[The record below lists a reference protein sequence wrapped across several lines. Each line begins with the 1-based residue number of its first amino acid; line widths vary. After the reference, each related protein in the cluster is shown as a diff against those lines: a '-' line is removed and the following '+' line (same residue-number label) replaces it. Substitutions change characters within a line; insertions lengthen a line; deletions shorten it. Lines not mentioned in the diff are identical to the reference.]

1 MQSGDVEAT
10 SAVVWTRSDREAQ
23 LVVWWWPADVAG
35 ARAVRVA
42 GSLASAESDF
52 TAKAKLERLPPDTR
66 IVYEVELHGRDGA
79 VSDRVRGT
87 LRTPPPEDARS
98 PRDVLLAWS
107 GDTVGQGFGI
117 GAGAREMPAY
127 EALLRAAPELF
138 VHCGDAIYADDP
150 VPASVSLHGGPLW
163 QNVVMESKRRVAE
176 TLDDFRGAFLYPRHA
191 RVFREVS
198 AHVPVVHVW
207 DDHEVHDNWWPGQLL
222 EDERYAER
230 AVDVLAARARR
241 AMFEHTPTLRP
252 PEAPMYRSL
261 RWGPHVELFLL
272 DGRSFRTPNQP
283 EPERERFFGDTQ
295 VAWLVEA
302 MARSRAT
309 WKLVA
314 SDMPL
319 ALLLAER
326 RKGGGFAWDGI
337 ANPGKGAAPA
347 GREVEIAGLLGGLRA
362 RGVENVVWLTADVHY
377 AAVHHLDPARARAA
391 GGVADFSP
399 FHELVAGPMHAGA
412 FPRKELDPTF
422 GPELAWASADV
433 DTFGSPADGRQ
444 TFGLVRVEGATGTL
458 HVSFVDAEGRTLH
471 DLALRPT
478 NGRL

>member
-1 MQSGDVEAT
+1 MQTGDVDAT
-10 SAVVWTRSDREAQ
+10 TAVVWTRSDREAR
-23 LVVWWWPADVAG
+23 LFVSWWPAESRD
-35 ARAVRVA
+35 ARATLVA
-42 GSLASAESDF
+42 GSEATAASDF

-66 IVYEVELHGRDGA
+66 IVYEVELRGGGGA
-79 VSDRVRGT
+79 TSDRVRGT
-87 LRTPPPEDARS
+87 FRTPPPEDARS
-98 PRDVLLAWS
+98 PRDVVLAWS

-127 EALLRAAPELF
+127 EALLRAEPELF

-150 VPASVSLHGGPLW
+150 VPAFVSLHGGPTW
-163 QNVVMESKRRVAE
+163 HNVVMDSKRRVAE

-198 AHVPVVHVW
+198 AHVPIVHVW

-222 EDERYAER
+222 EDPRYAER
-230 AVDVLAARARR
+230 AIDVLAARARR

-283 EPERERFFGDTQ
+283 EPARERFLGEAQ
-295 VAWLVEA
+295 VAWLLDA

-309 WKLVA
+309 WKVVA
-314 SDMPL
+314 SDMPIS
-319 ALLLAER
+319 LLVAER
-326 RKGGGFAWDGI
+326 RRGGGLAWDGI
-337 ANPGKGAAPA
+337 ANAGKGAAPT
-347 GREVEIAGLLGGLRA
+347 GREEEIAALLGGLRS
-362 RGVENVVWLTADVHY
+362 RGVRDVVWLTADVHY
-377 AAVHHLDPARARAA
+377 AAVQHLDPARAEAA
-391 GGVADFSP
+391 GGFGGFAP

-412 FPRKELDPTF
+412 FPRKELDATF
-422 GPELAWASADV
+422 GAEVEWASADG

-444 TFGLVRVEGATGTL
+444 TFGLVRVEGATGVM
-458 HVSFVDAEGRTLH
+458 HVSFVDADGHTLH
-471 DLALRPT
+471 DIVLRPT
-478 NGRL
+478 TSR